1 MPRMNLTRANTQTG
15 AALLEVLVSM
25 LIVAFGVIGFVGLQ
39 AQTTVLQ
46 TEAYQRSQ
54 ALFLLNDFAQRM
66 YANKSHAA
74 DYVANNIGT
83 TDVSNCASKTTMAAR
98 DLCEFA
104 LLIQGA
110 AETEGTV
117 KKGAMIGARA
127 CVMQTAVNQYVVA
140 LIWQGVR
147 ASTAP
152 VNQCGKDAYSEEAV
166 RRAVTTVVRIGTLN
180 T

>member
-1 MPRMNLTRANTQTG
+1 MNKANAHIQSG

-54 ALFLLNDFAQRM
+54 ALFLLNDFAQRI
-66 YANKSHAA
+66 YLNKSHASE
-74 DYVANNIGT
+74 YVANDIGT
-83 TDVSNCASKTTMAAR
+83 TTVSNCSAQTSLAQR

-127 CVMQTAVNQYVVA
+127 CVTQTTANQYVVA

-147 ASTAP
+147 ASSAP
-152 VNQCGKDAYSEEAV
+152 VNQCGKGAYSPEEV
-166 RRAVTTVVRIGTLN
+166 RRAVTTVVRIGTLS